1 MTMTTMIVI
10 ALALG
15 AVGVLYTAVRNRSRQ
30 SRNQV
35 HPVDVQALRT
45 LLDRDDEMFLRENL
59 SYGGFCRLKRKR
71 IRVTAKYVGRV
82 AGNAAVIMRLGESA
96 RLSPDQNVAQAAV
109 QVMDLAAQI
118 RMQCLLAFAKLAAEF
133 AVPSLQLTPATLVP
147 RYQALRENVLRLGAL
162 EMQNVT
168 PAAVAI

>member
-1 MTMTTMIVI
+1 MTTMIVV
-10 ALALG
+10 ALALV
-15 AVGVLYTAVRNRSRQ
+15 AVGVFVTAVRSRSRN
-30 SRNQV
+30 SRSQV

-45 LLDRDDEMFLRENL
+45 LLDRDDELFLRENL
-59 SYGGFCRLKRKR
+59 SYRRFCRLKRSR
-71 IRVTAKYVGRV
+71 IRVTAGYVGRV

-96 RLSPDQNVAQAAV
+96 RLSADPEVSRAAV

-133 AVPSLQLTPATLVP
+133 AMPSLQLTPATLAP
-147 RYQALRENVLRLGAL
+147 KYQALRETVLRLGAL
-162 EMQNVT
+162 ELQNVA

>member
-1 MTMTTMIVI
+1 MTTMIVI

-15 AVGVLYTAVRNRSRQ
+15 AVGVFYTAVRHRSSQ

-45 LLDRDDEMFLRENL
+45 LLDRDDELFLRDNL
-59 SYGGFCRLKRKR
+59 PYRRFCRLKRNR
-71 IRVTAKYVGRV
+71 IRVTARYVGRV
-82 AGNAAVIMRLGESA
+82 AGNAAVIMRFGESA
-96 RLSPDQNVAQAAV
+96 RLSPDPEVARAAL

-118 RMQCLLAFAKLAAEF
+118 RMQCLLAFAKLGAEF
-133 AVPSLQLTPATLVP
+133 ALPSLQLTPATLAAK
-147 RYQALRENVLRLGAL
+147 YQALRENVLRLGAL
-162 EMQNVT
+162 ELQNVA